1 MPLTSTYLKQMKLRV
16 MNSQEQ
22 VSSCLRAARGAQR
35 VSAHVEGQ
43 RGRLVLFGGFLEDAF
58 GYVQFFQ
65 AGLALMKY
73 SKCCCMAVGRAACLE
88 AFDCEKANSGIS
100 PVSGEELRCTWCTY
114 CL

>member
-1 MPLTSTYLKQMKLRV
+1 M
-16 MNSQEQ
+16 
-22 VSSCLRAARGAQR
+22 
-35 VSAHVEGQ
+35 EGQ
-43 RGRLVLFGGFLEDAF
+43 RGQLVLFGGFLEDAF

-88 AFDCEKANSGIS
+88 AFGCEKANSCIS